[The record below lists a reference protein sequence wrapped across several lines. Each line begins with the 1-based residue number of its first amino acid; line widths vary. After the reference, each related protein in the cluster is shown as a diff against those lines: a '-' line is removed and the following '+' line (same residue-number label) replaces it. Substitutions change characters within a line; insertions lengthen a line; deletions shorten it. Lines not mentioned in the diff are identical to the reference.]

1 MKSSEYRK
9 KLDRIKET
17 VIQECKEAVEAIA
30 RRRYSIENGYQYI
43 MLTFPLW
50 NQSLGTPIYINSCFI
65 GEDNILIRHIR
76 CDQDGLSVGCHYIG
90 DVHTWKA
97 DIADVCMHERDM
109 VNILEL
115 IEKMKFLGIVYE
127 HIHVKI

>member
-90 DVHTWKA
+90 DVHAWTA
-97 DIADVCMHERDM
+97 VIADVCMHERDM

>member
-1 MKSSEYRK
+1 MNSSEYRH
-9 KLDRIKET
+9 KLDQIKGT

-90 DVHTWKA
+90 EGHSWRA
-97 DIADVCMHERDM
+97 DIAEECMHERDM
-109 VNILEL
+109 IDILEV
-115 IEKMKFLGIVYE
+115 IEKMKSMENVSDYL
-127 HIHVKI
+127 HIKY